1 MIVKDL
7 DGNNHNWSL
16 LGKIKNLRS
25 NVSNLHKTANQL
37 LISIYPTITFLQE
50 VGIPLRRNET
60 LYLDFY
66 VPLLKKAIEVHG
78 EQHYK
83 FVAHYHNNAMGFI
96 KHKKR
101 DNEKK
106 EWCEIN
112 GIEYI
117 ELPFNESIEEWKQRI
132 IRG

>member
-7 DGNNHNWSL
+7 DGYSHNWSL
-16 LGKIKNLRS
+16 LGKIKNLRA
-25 NVSNLHKTANQL
+25 NVSNLHKKANQL
-37 LISIYPTITFLQE
+37 LIDMYPTIVFLQE
-50 VGIPLRRNET
+50 LSIPLRRNET

-66 VPLLKKAIEVHG
+66 IPLLKKAVEVHG

-83 FVAHYHNNAMGFI
+83 FVAFYHNNAMGFI

-106 EWCEIN
+106 EWCQIN
-112 GIEYI
+112 NIQYI
-117 ELPFNESIEEWKQRI
+117 ELPFNESLEEWKQRI
-132 IRG
+132 IKG

>member
-1 MIVKDL
+1 M
-7 DGNNHNWSL
+7 
-16 LGKIKNLRS
+16 
-25 NVSNLHKTANQL
+25 
-37 LISIYPTITFLQE
+37 LQE
-50 VGIPLRRNET
+50 VAIPLRRTEA

-66 VPLLKKAIEVHG
+66 IPLLKKAIEVHG

-83 FVAHYHNNAMGFI
+83 FVAHFHNNAMGFI

-101 DNEKK
+101 DNDKK

-117 ELPFNESIEEWKQRI
+117 ELPYNESIEQWKQRI
-132 IRG
+132 LKA